1 MVTTEDPLHLA
12 VLNIPGR
19 RVFFPEGDHNSEIL
33 QQDAGSKGGYKEIA
47 MTPSS
52 SHGYFTLSVRPDT
65 LEGQGADK
73 SKPKYFMAHRISGF
87 FNGTENESG
96 LSMEEVFNTNLTVMD
111 HRHNLK
117 TDVDGNFYRLSRTCA
132 MGVESM

>member
-1 MVTTEDPLHLA
+1 MA

-33 QQDAGSKGGYKEIA
+33 QEHAGSKGGYKEIT
-47 MTPSS
+47 MTQDR
-52 SHGYFTLSVRPDT
+52 HGYFPFQVRPDA
-65 LEGQGADK
+65 LEGQAADK

-87 FNGTENESG
+87 FNGAENESG
-96 LSMEEVFNTNLTVMD
+96 LSMEEVFNTNLAVMD

-117 TDVDGNFYRLSRTCA
+117 TDVAGNFYRFSRTCA